1 MIYLILAISCSFT
14 VSVLVKIYELRCAK
28 TEIVLASNYV
38 VASII
43 GWLIAYSYG
52 FDKISPST
60 VIMGVVGGILWPLTF
75 FLLMFGIRRFGL
87 SLTGTIARLAL
98 VVPVIVALIFFG
110 EKLTR
115 NIGVGLLIALVAFF
129 LLNPPSRQDA
139 RRLNL
144 TNILFFPL
152 LAIFFGSTYTWV
164 NVFNK
169 LGVAKEQFL
178 FIVLVFTFAGLF
190 SWIYVLTSRQRL
202 DKNSIARG
210 LFLGIPNYFSTFFLM
225 LSLKSQ
231 YFADKSAVT
240 YALYAVMGVILAF
253 LGGVIIWRE
262 KVNRWN
268 VLGVAFAIVAIIL
281 LDLG

>member
-14 VSVLVKIYELRCAK
+14 VSVLVKLNELK
-28 TEIVLASNYV
+28 GMKSEIVLASNYI
-38 VASII
+38 VASIL
-43 GWLIAYSYG
+43 GWFFAFGFG

-60 VIMGVVGGILWPLTF
+60 LVMGTVGGILWPLTF
-75 FLLMFGIRRFGL
+75 FLLMFGIRKFGL

-115 NIGVGLLIALVAFF
+115 NIGIGLLIALIAFF
-129 LLNPPSRQDA
+129 LLNPPSHKDA
-139 RRLNL
+139 RSLNL
-144 TNILFFPL
+144 STILFFPL

-169 LGVAKEQFL
+169 LGAADERFL

-190 SWIYVLTSRQRL
+190 SWIYVLASKKPLDRESLSRGFIL
-202 DKNSIARG
+202 G
-210 LFLGIPNYFSTFFLM
+210 LPNYFSTFFLM
-225 LSLKSQ
+225 ASLKSQ
-231 YFADKSAVT
+231 YFTDKSAVV

-253 LGGVIIWRE
+253 AGGVIIWRE
-262 KVNRWN
+262 KVSKWN
-268 VLGVAFAIVAIIL
+268 FLGVAFAIIAIIL